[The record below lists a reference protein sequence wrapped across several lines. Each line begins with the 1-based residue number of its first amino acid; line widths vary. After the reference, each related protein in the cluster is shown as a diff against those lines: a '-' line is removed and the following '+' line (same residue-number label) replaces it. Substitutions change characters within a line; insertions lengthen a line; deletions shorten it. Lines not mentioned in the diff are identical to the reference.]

1 MEREKEVYDK
11 LVEIKDL
18 IETKFVGEERAII
31 KTCKEY
37 FDELDSEVLN
47 NGS

>member
-1 MEREKEVYDK
+1 MEREKKIYNK
-11 LVEIKDL
+11 LVEIKD
-18 IETKFVGEERAII
+18 IINTEFVGEERAII

-37 FDELDSEVLN
+37 LDELDSEVLH

>member
-1 MEREKEVYDK
+1 MEKEKKIYDK
-11 LVEIKDL
+11 LVEIKG
-18 IETKFVGEERAII
+18 IINKEFVGKERAII
-31 KTCKEY
+31 KACKEY